1 MQKPEIM
8 NIIAFILVVVFN
20 LLMGLTLAGKTHIS
34 IQKAFDKK
42 YITAKAT
49 CKGGLELD
57 YSVTNLLKDSILVHI
72 PAGWRF
78 NSNAGKND
86 YQDILMAHEEI
97 LALRPKE
104 TKKFDIKGYCCEA
117 TKGGPQKGAPY
128 TLGKMADSS
137 LVLLARYLNAHKIDS
152 NTEQYSVW
160 AVSDGKETAN
170 ITSNNDSVAALLRTF
185 VAKIK
190 NEPLPWY
197 TLLKRAKI
205 TNTGEVQ
212 DHPVRFKA
220 DITHAATETC
230 YSYCYIIDSKG
241 QKVSE
246 IFGKWLNPNDTNY
259 QANFNVANLKKGE
272 YKLVL
277 EGKNSPL
284 FEKAFKI

>member
-1 MQKPEIM
+1 M
-8 NIIAFILVVVFN
+8 NLKQIVFITVIFAFITSISN
-20 LLMGLTLAGKTHIS
+20 AKTKVS
-34 IQKAFDKK
+34 LQKAFDKK
-42 YITAKAT
+42 MITAKAI

-57 YSVTNLLKDSILVHI
+57 YSVSNLLKDSLFIVI

-86 YQDILMAHEEI
+86 YQDILVTHEEI
-97 LALRPKE
+97 LALSPKQ

-117 TKGGPQKGAPY
+117 TKSGPQKGVPY

-137 LVLLARYLNAHKIDS
+137 LVLLARYLNTHKADS

-160 AVSDGKETAN
+160 AISDGKETAN
-170 ITSNNDSVAALLRTF
+170 ITSNNDSIAALLRTF
-185 VAKIK
+185 VAAVKG
-190 NEPLPWY
+190 EPLPWY
-197 TLLKRAKI
+197 TLLKRARVS
-205 TNTGEVQ
+205 NTGEVS

-220 DITHAATETC
+220 DITYQIPETC
-230 YSYCYIIDSKG
+230 YSYCYIVDSKG

-246 IFGKWLNPNDTNY
+246 IFGKWLLSENTDYN
-259 QANFNVANLKKGE
+259 ASFNVASLKKGE

-277 EGKNSPL
+277 EGKNAPL

>member
-1 MQKPEIM
+1 MTTKHLFLTTF
-8 NIIAFILVVVFN
+8 IAVFFN
-20 LLMGLTLAGKTHIS
+20 VIGSSKTKVS
-34 IQKAFDKK
+34 LQNAFNKK
-42 YITAKAT
+42 FITAKAI

-57 YSVTNLLKDSILVHI
+57 YSVSNLLKDSLVIFI

-86 YQDILMAHEEI
+86 YQDILVVHEEI
-97 LALRPKE
+97 LVLKPKE
-104 TKKFDIKGYCCEA
+104 TKKFDLKGYCCEA

-137 LVLLARYLNAHKIDS
+137 LVSLARYLNTHKVDS

-160 AVSDGKETAN
+160 AISDGKETAN
-170 ITSNNDSVAALLRTF
+170 ITSNNDSIAALLRTF
-185 VAKIK
+185 VAKVK
-190 NEPLPWY
+190 GEPLPWY

-205 TNTGEVQ
+205 TNSGEVQ
-212 DHPVRFKA
+212 DHPLRFKA
-220 DITHAATETC
+220 DISYGIAETC

-246 IFGKWLNPNDTNY
+246 IFGKWLLPENTDY
-259 QANFNVANLKKGE
+259 AANFNVAGLKKGE

-277 EGKNSPL
+277 EGKNIPL
-284 FEKAFKI
+284 FEKSFKI

>member
-1 MQKPEIM
+1 M
-8 NIIAFILVVVFN
+8 NTKLFILTVVFS
-20 LLMGLTLAGKTHIS
+20 LCTSLVLESKTRVS
-34 IQKAFDKK
+34 LQKALDKK
-42 YITAKAT
+42 YISAKAI

-57 YSVTNLLKDSILVHI
+57 YSVCNLLKDSLLIII

-86 YQDILMAHEEI
+86 YQDILITHEEI
-97 LALRPKE
+97 LTLRPKE

-137 LVLLARYLNAHKIDS
+137 LVLLARYLNTHAIDS

-160 AVSDGKETAN
+160 AISDGKETAN
-170 ITSNNDSVAALLRTF
+170 ITSNNDSIAALLRTF
-185 VAKIK
+185 VATVKG
-190 NEPLPWY
+190 EPLPWY

-205 TNTGEVQ
+205 TNNGEVH

-220 DITHAATETC
+220 DINYGVSKIC
-230 YSYCYIIDSKG
+230 YSYCYIVDSKG
-241 QKVSE
+241 YKVSE
-246 IFGKWLNPNDTNY
+246 IFGKWLQPENTDY
-259 QANFNVANLKKGE
+259 QANFNVAGLAKGE

-277 EGKNSPL
+277 EGENVPL